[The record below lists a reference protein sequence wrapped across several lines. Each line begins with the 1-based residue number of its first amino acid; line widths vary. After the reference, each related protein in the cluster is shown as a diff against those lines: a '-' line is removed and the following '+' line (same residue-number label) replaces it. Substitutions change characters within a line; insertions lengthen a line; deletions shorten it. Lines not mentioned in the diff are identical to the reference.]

1 MSVTIENPWVGLLTF
16 NVMGM
21 IVVLLIIF
29 LGNWWDKKRGITS
42 LPIMAIIVPVLL
54 LLAVPANL
62 VAIIAIMKSS

>member
-1 MSVTIENPWVGLLTF
+1 MSVTIENPWVELLTF

-21 IVVLLIIF
+21 IVILLIIF

-42 LPIMAIIVPVLL
+42 LPIKAIIVPAL